1 MSGVLFPVQF
11 HLVDMSQFLI
21 SGYIP
26 TQLFYS
32 RGYIPTQLF
41 YSRFLVLIFPTWL
54 VWNIAF
60 IFPFSWK
67 WKNHPIWRSHIF
79 QRGRAQPPTSDCYP
93 SYPIIIPLLSISN
106 HIKPYFSEGEVHHQP
121 ANFGFFLPW
130 TQWSPG
136 KPPSPRQHRCA
147 FRDQQRLCAGLP
159 RSRALLWQKYV
170 AINVNSGLINHGL
183 LIMFSHGLCWG
194 TTTAT
199 WLRRQV
205 HRRVRRAAALP

>member
-1 MSGVLFPVQF
+1 LE
-11 HLVDMSQFLI
+11 
-21 SGYIP
+21 
-26 TQLFYS
+26 
-32 RGYIPTQLF
+32 
-41 YSRFLVLIFPTWL
+41 
-54 VWNIAF
+54 VWNTAF

-67 WKNHPIWRSHIF
+67 CHHPIW
-79 QRGRAQPPTSDCYP
+79 
-93 SYPIIIPLLSISN
+93 LS
-106 HIKPYFSEGEVHHQP
+106 YFSEGKVHHQP
-121 ANFGFFLPW
+121 ANFGFFLPC
-130 TQWSPG
+130 TQWTPG
-136 KPPSPRQHRCA
+136 EPPSPPRQHRCA

-159 RSRALLWQKYV
+159 RSRALLCQKYV